1 VSEISSG
8 WAADW
13 VWSIPL
19 ILLTVLMHAVGLL
32 LVEVYVVQKLETAL
46 RNVRFRL
53 RFPIIISSVVLF
65 VTMLHAAEASVW
77 AGVYR
82 WLGALPD
89 QTTAMLYSISA
100 ITSYG
105 HAGLYLLLKWQLMGA
120 LEALNGVM
128 LFGLTTAFLF
138 TVVQTA
144 SSSDG
149 RGKKRLGA
157 KASFSDVGR

>member
-1 VSEISSG
+1 MSEFSAN
-8 WAADW
+8 WVADW
-13 VWSIPL
+13 AWSIPL
-19 ILLTVLMHAVGLL
+19 ILLTVMMHALGLL
-32 LVEVYVVQKLETAL
+32 LVELHVVQKLETAL

-53 RFPIIISSVVLF
+53 RFPIIISSVVLL

-77 AGVYR
+77 ASVYR

-89 QTTAMLYSISA
+89 KKSAMLYSLSA

-105 HAGLYLLLKWQLMGA
+105 HAGLYLLPEWQLMGA

-138 TVVQTA
+138 
-144 SSSDG
+144 
-149 RGKKRLGA
+149 
-157 KASFSDVGR
+157 

>member
-1 VSEISSG
+1 MSEVTSG

-13 VWSIPL
+13 AWSIPL

-32 LVEVYVVQKLETAL
+32 LVEVHVVQKLEAAL
-46 RNVRFRL
+46 LKVRFRI
-53 RFPIIISSVVLF
+53 RFPIIISSVVLL

-82 WLGALPD
+82 MLGALPD
-89 QTTAMLYSISA
+89 ETSAMLYSLSA

-105 HAGLYLLLKWQLMGA
+105 HAGLFLLPRWQLMGA

-138 TVVQTA
+138 TVVQSA
-144 SSSDG
+144 SPAKG
-149 RGKKRLGA
+149 RGK
-157 KASFSDVGR
+157 V

>member
-1 VSEISSG
+1 LAEFTPG

-19 ILLTVLMHAVGLL
+19 ILLTVVMHALGLL
-32 LVEVYVVQKLETAL
+32 FAELCVVQKLEAAL
-46 RNVRFRL
+46 LQVKFRI

-65 VTMLHAAEASVW
+65 VTMLHGAEAAVW
-77 AGVYR
+77 AVVYR
-82 WLGALPD
+82 MLGALPD
-89 QTTAMLYSISA
+89 ETSAMLYSLSA

-105 HAGLYLLLKWQLMGA
+105 HAGLYLLPRWQLMGA

-138 TVVQTA
+138 TVVQA
-144 SSSDG
+144 SSQSNG
-149 RGKKRLGA
+149 RKK
-157 KASFSDVGR
+157 K

>member
-8 WAADW
+8 WVADW
-13 VWSIPL
+13 AWSLPL

-32 LVEVYVVQKLETAL
+32 FIEVYVVQKLEAAL
-46 RNVRFRL
+46 RNVRFRI
-53 RFPIIISSVVLF
+53 RFPLIISAVVLW
-65 VTMLHAAEASVW
+65 VTTLHAAEAAVW

-89 QTTAMLYSISA
+89 QNTAMLYSISA

-105 HAGLYLLLKWQLMGA
+105 HAGLYLLPQWQLMGA

-138 TVVQTA
+138 TVVQSA
-144 SSSDG
+144 SRSSG
-149 RGKKRLGA
+149 RGKK
-157 KASFSDVGR
+157 

>member
-1 VSEISSG
+1 VSEITSG

-13 VWSIPL
+13 AWSIPL
-19 ILLTVLMHAVGLL
+19 ILLTVMMHALGLL
-32 LVEVYVVQKLETAL
+32 FVELSVVQNLEKAL
-46 RNVRFRL
+46 LKVKFRI

-65 VTMLHAAEASVW
+65 VTMLHGAEASVW

-82 WLGALPD
+82 MLGALPD
-89 QTTAMLYSISA
+89 ETSAMLYSLSA

-105 HAGLYLLLKWQLMGA
+105 HAGLYLLPRWQLMGA

-138 TVVQTA
+138 TVVQRA
-144 SSSDG
+144 SPANG
-149 RGKKRLGA
+149 RSKK
-157 KASFSDVGR
+157 